1 MTPIQPTIATPI
13 EVARDLFEIPK
24 GITYLNCA
32 SMAPQ
37 LRCVTE
43 AGLRSVRTKASPWTL
58 SGPEWFSA
66 SEQLRTLAARVM
78 DTDSDAVALVPAA
91 SYGIATAAANLPV
104 ATGQT
109 IVILHQQFP
118 SNVYIW
124 YELAKKK
131 RGRVVV
137 AQREPGGD
145 WTEALTRAIDQN
157 TAIVAVPQCHWT
169 DGSKVDLERVAQR
182 VRVVGACL
190 VIDASQS
197 LGVCPLSLERIQPDF
212 LTAVGYKWLLGPY
225 GLGYLYVA
233 PKWRE
238 SGVPLEQSWI
248 AREGSDDFSRLV
260 DHTGAYRSGARRF
273 DMGESPQFVLA
284 PMAIAAL
291 QQVLAW
297 SVERIQQTLSLLT
310 ESVAQQAAEIDYEVL
325 PREQRS
331 AHMIGIRPAR
341 GITAE
346 LSQLLHEAKVF
357 VSVRGASIRIAPYL
371 YNDAGDIERLFEVL
385 RKAGGFGRSS

>member
-1 MTPIQPTIATPI
+1 MISIPPAMSTPITA
-13 EVARDLFEIPK
+13 VRDLFEIPD

-37 LRCVTE
+37 LRGVTE
-43 AGLRSVRTKASPWTL
+43 AGLRAVRTKASPWNL
-58 SGPEWFSA
+58 SGPEWFSG
-66 SEQLRTLAARVM
+66 SEELRALAARVM
-78 DTDSDAVALVPAA
+78 GTDSDAVALVPAA
-91 SYGIATAAANLPV
+91 SYGIATAAANLPL
-104 ATGQT
+104 TRGQT

-118 SNVYIW
+118 SNVYVW
-124 YELAKKK
+124 YELAKKNG
-131 RGRVVV
+131 GRVVV
-137 AQREPGGD
+137 AQGEPGGD
-145 WTEALTRAIDQN
+145 WTEALIASIDDD

-169 DGSKVDLERVAQR
+169 DGSKVDLERVGQR
-182 VRVVGACL
+182 ARAVGASL

-197 LGVCPLSLERIQPDF
+197 LGASPLSLERVQPDF

-238 SGVPLEQSWI
+238 SGTPLEQSWI
-248 AREGSDDFSRLV
+248 ARAGSDDFSRLV
-260 DHTGAYRSGARRF
+260 DHTDAFRPGARRF

-297 SVERIQQTLSLLT
+297 GVERIQQTLSLLT
-310 ESVAQQAAEIDYEVL
+310 EKIAPLAADIDYAVL

-331 AHMIGIRPAR
+331 AHMIGIRHAR
-341 GITAE
+341 GIPAG
-346 LSQLLHEAKVF
+346 LPQLLHEANVF
-357 VSVRGASIRIAPYL
+357 VSVRGDSIRIAPYL
-371 YNDAGDIERLFEVL
+371 YNDAGDIERLFAVL
-385 RKAGGFGRSS
+385 RETSCR